1 MRNYETAFLLAPNL
15 PEEETAQLI
24 EQMAEIVANK
34 NGKMNS
40 IDKWG
45 TRELAYPIGKF
56 NTAYYVFFDY
66 DGTPEIPAELG
77 RQFKQKEAFIRYMT
91 ILKEKAFSRPRKA
104 GSEKSASSGE
114 KKTSAKSVGKKAEE
128 PKPETKPKTEEGE

>member
-15 PEEETAQLI
+15 PEEETEQLI
-24 EQMAEIVANK
+24 EQMAEIVTNK

-45 TRELAYPIGKF
+45 KRQLAYPIGKF

-66 DGTPEIPAELG
+66 DGNPDIPAELE
-77 RQFKQKEAFIRYMT
+77 RQIKQKEAFIRYMT
-91 ILKEKAFSRPRKA
+91 ILKEKAFSRPRKP
-104 GSEKSASSGE
+104 GSEKTSSPE
-114 KKTSAKSVGKKAEE
+114 KKTAKTAEKKAEE
-128 PKPETKPKTEEGE
+128 PKSETKNQSEEGE